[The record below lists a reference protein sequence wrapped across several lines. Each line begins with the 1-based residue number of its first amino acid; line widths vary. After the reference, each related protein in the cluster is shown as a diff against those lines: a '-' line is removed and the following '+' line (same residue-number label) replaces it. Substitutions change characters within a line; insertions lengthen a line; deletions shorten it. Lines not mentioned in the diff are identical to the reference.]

1 MDQIDQKRL
10 AHLKQNARARAS
22 DIGKAV
28 HLSVSTVIERIHK
41 MEDAGVICS
50 YTVITNDAKVGNDV
64 TALIEISLE
73 HPRFNDSFSEKVM
86 EHPNVISC
94 YYLTGSYDYMVKVNC
109 RSSDELET
117 IHRWIKDQSG
127 VCQTQTHFV
136 LRTIKNIYSALPAD
150 PASAE

>member
-1 MDQIDQKRL
+1 ML
-10 AHLKQNARARAS
+10 
-22 DIGKAV
+22 V
-28 HLSVSTVIERIHK
+28 H
-41 MEDAGVICS
+41 
-50 YTVITNDAKVGNDV
+50 VITNDAKVGNDV

-127 VCQTQTHFV
+127 VCPDADAFCAAHNQEH
-136 LRTIKNIYSALPAD
+136 LLDSAG
-150 PASAE
+150 

>member
-1 MDQIDQKRL
+1 MAVSIQSVDCLFSSHMQEESRMDQIDQKIL

-64 TALIEISLE
+64 TALIEISL
-73 HPRFNDSFSEKVM
+73 
-86 EHPNVISC
+86 
-94 YYLTGSYDYMVKVNC
+94 
-109 RSSDELET
+109 
-117 IHRWIKDQSG
+117 
-127 VCQTQTHFV
+127 
-136 LRTIKNIYSALPAD
+136 
-150 PASAE
+150 